1 MLVSSS
7 RKKLSFSASG
17 RPDFFNG
24 VTETLRDGN
33 TNTMLSA
40 WAAKIEKL
48 KPFLVPFRFYVAQ
61 ISMRPFRSASS
72 SIFPVL
78 IYLCFDADSCQ

>member
-1 MLVSSS
+1 MLLSSS
-7 RKKLSFSASG
+7 RKKVSFSAS
-17 RPDFFNG
+17 RRWDFFNG

-33 TNTMLSA
+33 ANTMLSA

-48 KPFLVPFRFYVAQ
+48 KPSLEPFRFYVAQ
-61 ISMRPFRSASS
+61 ILKRPFRSSSS

-78 IYLCFDADSCQ
+78 NI